1 MQMNNRLGAVL
12 ATLFLFQM
20 SALAQVAPTAFT
32 YQGQLKQNGQAA
44 DTTVPM
50 QFRLFDAAIGGS
62 QVGSTVT
69 LPGVDVVEGLFTAR
83 LDFGAIASGTGS
95 LWLEIT
101 VGGFVMSPREEVTA
115 SPYSLQTR
123 GIHVDASGRVGIGTV
138 SPSGDLEI
146 AKDGASLVVRST
158 QAFTP
163 ATAVLQGSV
172 PGIGGIYSRL
182 IFENGFGAEIFGIR
196 HDNAF
201 GLDYLTVTTAAF
213 SNGLIRVKEDG
224 EIAIGDVPST
234 APLHVTDRDIGV
246 FNDGMLNETLALE
259 DNDAVL
265 GIYSSNTGSFGS
277 GLVFGESIN
286 NEVTNKWGMVRTTSN
301 TAPELRVTYGS
312 NANYAQNPSSVTFVP
327 GGLKFPDGSVQYWAG
342 IVDSF
347 SDSRINLLN
356 ISASGIF
363 PDPAIVTISASGQS
377 VFIDAFAC
385 GLHGADGFSSVR
397 YVLAYRVAGSSSTPI
412 EINTARF
419 VAEDNTGSVNIFEGF
434 TLHGNAILYGL
445 PPGTYEIGLSIRQTG
460 SAMDPARFQSMDI
473 SAVVF

>member
-1 MQMNNRLGAVL
+1 MQMNHRLGAVL
-12 ATLFLFQM
+12 ATLFLFPM
-20 SALAQVAPTAFT
+20 SALAQLAPTAFT

-101 VGGFVMSPREEVTA
+101 VGGFVMSPREEVSA

-146 AKDGASLVVRST
+146 AKDGASLVIRST

-201 GLDYLTVTTAAF
+201 GLDFLTLTTAAF

-246 FNDGMLNETLALE
+246 YNDGMLNETLALE

-265 GIYSSNTGSFGS
+265 GIYSSNTGNFGS

-327 GGLKFPDGSVQYWAG
+327 GGLKFPDGSVQNFAAAG
-342 IVDSF
+342 LSVTDSESGSNNTNYSTPIPPAPGYLFVDTERVTVESTSSKVLVVGAATAFSGNNASIVF
-347 SDSRINLLN
+347 
-356 ISASGIF
+356 F
-363 PDPAIVTISASGQS
+363 Q
-377 VFIDAFAC
+377 
-385 GLHGADGFSSVR
+385 
-397 YVLAYRVAGSSSTPI
+397 LAYRPAGSGGAPIPLTAMDRGSTSYLNLPSCALA
-412 EINTARF
+412 T
-419 VAEDNTGSVNIFEGF
+419 
-434 TLHGNAILYGL
+434 GL
-445 PPGTYEIGLSIRQTG
+445 PPGDYDFGFVFQ
-460 SAMDPARFQSMDI
+460 MDPGGTSSFYGGNDI
-473 SAVVF
+473 VILVFE